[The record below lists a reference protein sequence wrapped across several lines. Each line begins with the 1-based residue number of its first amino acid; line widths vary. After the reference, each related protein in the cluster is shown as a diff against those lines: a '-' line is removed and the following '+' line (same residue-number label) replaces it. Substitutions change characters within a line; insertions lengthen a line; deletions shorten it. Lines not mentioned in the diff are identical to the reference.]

1 MPSCPI
7 SSVTLAIRK
16 LNLCPFES
24 GDGHDLG
31 MNKDESSGNMQRTMS
46 LELQIQCRDIYIYI
60 LTLHVH
66 TPSMWTIL
74 HYPFAVPATCPSK
87 GVVLE
92 STLLLPWRFASNFR
106 QEVNPEKPNR
116 ECGVKDY

>member
-1 MPSCPI
+1 MKAVETC
-7 SSVTLAIRK
+7 K
-16 LNLCPFES
+16 
-24 GDGHDLG
+24 G
-31 MNKDESSGNMQRTMS
+31 
-46 LELQIQCRDIYIYI
+46 QCLSNCKYNAGIYIYI